1 VLNEHPSPLPPLL
14 QDVRVTIDGLWHEEA
29 SDLRISL
36 VHGAQEVFLVDRGAG
51 VCARVVVVV
60 VDLWLRCGVCLQLWL
75 RLC

>member
-1 VLNEHPSPLPPLL
+1 VWARLQRSADAHPSPLPPLL

-51 VCARVVVVV
+51 VC
-60 VDLWLRCGVCLQLWL
+60 
-75 RLC
+75 LCM